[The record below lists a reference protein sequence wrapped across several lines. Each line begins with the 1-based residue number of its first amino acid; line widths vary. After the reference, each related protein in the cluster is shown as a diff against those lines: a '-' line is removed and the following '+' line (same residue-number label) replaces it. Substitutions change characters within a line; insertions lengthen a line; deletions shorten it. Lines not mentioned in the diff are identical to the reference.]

1 MLYPD
6 VPHWAI
12 ARLKLANDATHL
24 QQQTRRSTMTNA
36 APQPSTL
43 STEDFSL
50 AFREIDLTQ
59 YHEAGHAVAF
69 YMLGFLPKR
78 ITGALAAHDRRSTS
92 FFRTRPG
99 QLTTPLARERAQD
112 YAVTVIAGIAAESKF
127 AGVPIAEL
135 RQVPGREDYLTV
147 HSILDQLML
156 CHGCEFGPEVRA
168 ARLLLFGGTGSRDN
182 EPAPRLVRR
191 GIRG

>member
-1 MLYPD
+1 
-6 VPHWAI
+6 
-12 ARLKLANDATHL
+12 
-24 QQQTRRSTMTNA
+24 MTNA

-50 AFREIDLTQ
+50 AFHEIDLTQ
-59 YHEAGHAVAF
+59 YHEAGPAVAF
-69 YMLGFLPKR
+69 YMLGFPPKR
-78 ITGALAAHDRRSTS
+78 ITDALAAHDRRSTS

-156 CHGCEFGPEVRA
+156 CHGCEFGSEIRA
-168 ARLLLFGGTGSRDN
+168 ARLLLLEARAVAIMNQAHVWYAVESVAEELLMSAGALGRR
-182 EPAPRLVRR
+182 ELVAAIER
-191 GIRG
+191 GMSDRHAA